1 MNPES
6 TIRVLTEPSRASVLI
21 VGAGAAGMMTAIV
34 CARSL
39 RDQDSSATVVLVDGA
54 KKPGAKILVAGGGR
68 CNVTHH
74 AVDEQQ
80 YAGSSPGAIRSVLRR
95 FDADATVEFFK
106 ELGVELK
113 REDTGKL
120 FPTTDSAHTVLNA
133 LTNELDHLGVQRLF
147 PWRVASIERTGSG
160 YLVQSNDDDQRAI
173 ETNRIV
179 LATGGMA
186 LPRTGSD
193 GAGYRFAKA
202 LGHSITDRV
211 FPSLVPIIVG
221 EGSAWITELSGIAT
235 RATLSV
241 TTKSGKLLKS
251 FTNDTLCTHFG
262 LSGPGPLDVSRYFF
276 DARADDSAT
285 KLLINWLGEHDATEL
300 DKQLQ
305 NLGKKSVLGSLRDQL
320 PERLVRALCARAAVD
335 PSAPGHSIN
344 KQQRID
350 LVRAITS
357 TEVDVERDRGFT
369 FAEVTAGGVPM
380 KELTSK
386 DMRSKKC
393 DDLWLVGEILDVDGR
408 IGGFN
413 FQWAWATGFIAG
425 NAIAKSILDD

>member
-1 MNPES
+1 MNTENI
-6 TIRVLTEPSRASVLI
+6 IRAHEECPRASVVI

-34 CARSL
+34 CARVL
-39 RDQDSSATVVLVDGA
+39 RDQQSEATVVLVDGA

-68 CNVTHH
+68 CNVTHY

-95 FDADATVEFFK
+95 FDADATVEFFN

-120 FPTTDSAHTVLNA
+120 FPTTDSAQTVLSA
-133 LTNELDHLGVQRLF
+133 LTDELDRLGVQRLF
-147 PWRVASIERTGSG
+147 PWRVASIQRTDSG
-160 YLVQSNDDDQRAI
+160 FLVSSNDEQQQAI
-173 ETNRIV
+173 EAHRIV

-193 GAGYRFAKA
+193 GAGYRFARA

-211 FPSLVPIIVG
+211 FPSLVPIVVG
-221 EGSAWITELSGIAT
+221 EQSKWITELSGIAT
-235 RATLSV
+235 RAALSV
-241 TTKSGKLLKS
+241 TTSSGKLLKS

-276 DARADDSAT
+276 DARADDPST
-285 KLLINWLGEHDATEL
+285 KLLINWLGASDPSEL

-305 NLGKKSVLGSLRDQL
+305 QLGKKTVLGALRDQL
-320 PERLVRALCARAAVD
+320 PERLVRALCARSGVD
-335 PSAPGHSIN
+335 PSSPGHTLS
-344 KQQRID
+344 KQQRLD
-350 LVRAITS
+350 LVRAICATDI
-357 TEVDVERDRGFT
+357 DVERDRGFT

-393 DDLWLVGEILDVDGR
+393 DDLWMVGEILDVDGR

-413 FQWAWATGFIAG
+413 FQWAWATGYIAG
-425 NAIAKSILDD
+425 NAIARSILED

>member
-1 MNPES
+1 MNPE
-6 TIRVLTEPSRASVLI
+6 TKNRVPAEPSRASVVV

-34 CARSL
+34 CARAL
-39 RDQDSSATVVLVDGA
+39 RDAGSDMLVLLVDGA

-95 FDADATVEFFK
+95 FDADATVGFFE
-106 ELGVELK
+106 ELGVHLK
-113 REDTGKL
+113 REETGKL
-120 FPTTDSAHTVLNA
+120 FPVTDSAHTVLNA
-133 LTNELDHLGVQRLF
+133 LTNELDRLGVHRLF
-147 PWRVASIERTGSG
+147 PWRVASIERTDSG
-160 YLVQSNDDDQRAI
+160 FRVVSNDEQLPPI
-173 ETNRIV
+173 ETDRVV

-186 LPRTGSD
+186 LPKTGSD
-193 GAGYRFAKA
+193 GAGYRFAKS

-211 FPSLVPIIVG
+211 FPSLVPIVTG
-221 EGSAWITELSGIAT
+221 EGSRWITELSGIAT

-241 TTKSGKLLKS
+241 TSPTGKLLKS

-276 DARADDSAT
+276 DARADNPGT
-285 KLLINWLGEHDATEL
+285 KLLINWLGETDPAEL
-300 DKQLQ
+300 DKHLQ
-305 NLGKKSVLGSLRDQL
+305 NLGKKSVLGGLRDQL
-320 PERLVRALCARAAVD
+320 PERLVRALCAQCAVD
-335 PSAPGHSIN
+335 PAAPGHTLG
-344 KQQRID
+344 KQQRLD
-350 LVRAITS
+350 LVRAITA
-357 TEVDVERDRGFT
+357 TDADIERDRGFT

-380 KELTSK
+380 KELTTK

-393 DDLWLVGEILDVDGR
+393 DNLWLVGEILDVDGR

-413 FQWAWATGFIAG
+413 FQWAWASGFIAG
-425 NAIAKSILDD
+425 NAIAKSILDA

>member
-1 MNPES
+1 MTQQP
-6 TIRVLTEPSRASVLI
+6 TPQPTRPPDRTPI
-21 VGAGAAGMMTAIV
+21 VIIGAGAAGMMTAIV

-39 RDQDSSATVVLVDGA
+39 REAGSGARVLLVDGA
-54 KKPGAKILVAGGGR
+54 KKPGTKILVAGGGR

-74 AVDEQQ
+74 TVDEHQ

-95 FDADATVEFFK
+95 FDADATVGFFG
-106 ELGVELK
+106 ELGVQLK
-113 REDTGKL
+113 REGTGKL

-133 LTNELDHLGVQRLF
+133 LTSELDRVGVQRLF
-147 PWRVASIERTGSG
+147 PWRVASIERTESG
-160 YLVQSNDDDQRAI
+160 FRVVSNTEEQSPIDADRV
-173 ETNRIV
+173 V

-193 GAGYRFAKA
+193 GAGYRFARA

-211 FPSLVPIIVG
+211 FPSLVPIVTG
-221 EGSAWITELSGIAT
+221 EGSRWITELSGIAC

-241 TTKSGKLLKS
+241 TTGGGRVLKS

-276 DARADDSAT
+276 DARADDPGT
-285 KLLINWLGEHDATEL
+285 RLQINWLGETEPGGVDL
-300 DKQLQ
+300 YLQ
-305 NLGKKSVLGSLRDQL
+305 NLAKKSVLGGLREQI
-320 PERLVRALCARAAVD
+320 PERLVRALSERCSVD
-335 PSAPGHSIN
+335 PAAPGHALN
-344 KQQRID
+344 KQQRLD
-350 LVRAITS
+350 LVRAITA

-369 FAEVTAGGVPM
+369 FAEVTAGGVAL
-380 KELTSK
+380 KELTTK
-386 DMRSKKC
+386 DMRSKRC
-393 DDLWLVGEILDVDGR
+393 DGLWLVGEILDVDGR

-425 NAIAKSILDD
+425 NAIARSILAG

>member
-1 MNPES
+1 
-6 TIRVLTEPSRASVLI
+6 
-21 VGAGAAGMMTAIV
+21 MMTAIV
-34 CARSL
+34 CARALQEAGS
-39 RDQDSSATVVLVDGA
+39 DASVVLVDGA

-74 AVDEQQ
+74 IVDEQQ

-106 ELGVELK
+106 ALGVHLK
-113 REDTGKL
+113 HEDTGKL
-120 FPTTDSAHTVLNA
+120 FPVTDSAHTVLNA
-133 LTNELDHLGVQRLF
+133 LTNELDRLRVRRLF
-147 PWRVASIERTGSG
+147 PWRVASIDRTEAGFRVMSNVADLPPIDTER
-160 YLVQSNDDDQRAI
+160 L
-173 ETNRIV
+173 V

-186 LPRTGSD
+186 LPKTGSD

-211 FPSLVPIIVG
+211 FPSLVPIVLG
-221 EGSAWITELSGIAT
+221 EGSKWITELSGIAT

-241 TTKSGKLLKS
+241 TTPTGKVLKS
-251 FTNDTLCTHFG
+251 FNNDTLCTHFG

-276 DARADDSAT
+276 DARADDPGT
-285 KLLINWLGEHDATEL
+285 KLVVNWLGETDAAEV
-300 DKQLQ
+300 DNYLQ
-305 NLGKKSVLGSLRDQL
+305 NLGKKSILGGLREQL
-320 PERLVRALCARAAVD
+320 PERLVRALCARCMVD
-335 PSAPGHSIN
+335 PAAAGHTLN
-344 KQQRID
+344 KHQRLD
-350 LVRAITS
+350 LVRAITA

-380 KELTSK
+380 KELTTK

-393 DDLWLVGEILDVDGR
+393 DNLWLVGEILDVDGR

-413 FQWAWATGFIAG
+413 FQWAWATGFVAG
-425 NAIAKSILDD
+425 NAIAKSILDS